1 MELIVLGVLF
11 LVGLCADI
19 VGRLTPMPRVSFLL
33 LCGLLVGPAGA
44 GFISAGLAGD
54 WFPVI
59 TQVALTMIGFLLGQQ
74 LTRRALRSGGRQVVV
89 LSLAKAAGAAAVVFL
104 GLWLVGVGFELA
116 MLLAGIA
123 TATASTATF
132 DVVHEAGERSAF
144 GDLLLS
150 TVALDDVWGLIFFA
164 LLLAF
169 ASHGG
174 GGLEVLSTGIGEVVG
189 SMALGVTLG
198 LPMAYLTGRLSFG
211 EREGEPILA
220 ESLGFIFLAAGAAV
234 LLELSSV
241 LTAVCMGSVVASFAS
256 HHQKPFNAIEGVEWP
271 FMILFFVM
279 AGASLVPA
287 DVTDVLAVLLVYLL
301 SRALGTWLGTVAGGR
316 LVGVPPRR
324 AGWLGLGLL
333 PQAEVALGMALIAS
347 QRFPELAQTILAVTI
362 AATVILE
369 IGSPMVTR
377 LALRRNR
384 GPS

>member
-19 VGRLTPMPRVSFLL
+19 VGRLTPVPRVSFLL

-44 GFISAGLAGD
+44 GFIPAALADD

-74 LTRRALRSGGRQVVV
+74 LTRGALQAGGRQVLV
-89 LSLAKAAGAAAVVFL
+89 LSLAKAAGAAVLVFV
-104 GLWLVGVGFELA
+104 GLWLAGVGLELA
-116 MLLAGIA
+116 ILLAGIA

-132 DVVHEAGERSAF
+132 DVVHEAGARSRFAS
-144 GDLLLS
+144 LLLA
-150 TVALDDVWGLIFFA
+150 TVALDDVWGLILFA

-169 ASHGG
+169 ASNGQ
-174 GGLEVLSTGIGEVVG
+174 GGLELLSSGIGEVMG
-189 SMALGVTLG
+189 SMALGVALG

-220 ESLGFIFLAAGAAV
+220 ESLGFIFLAAGVAA
-234 LLELSSV
+234 LLGFSSV

-287 DVTDVLAVLLVYLL
+287 DVTGVLGLLLAYLL
-301 SRALGTWLGTVAGGR
+301 CRAAGTWLGTVAGGR
-316 LVGVPPRR
+316 LVGVPPRT

-347 QRFPELAQTILAVTI
+347 QRFPELGQDILAVTI

-369 IGSPMVTR
+369 ITSPAVTR
-377 LALRRNR
+377 LALRRNTD
-384 GPS
+384 PV